1 MWFQDMT
8 RDHANSN
15 AQAGTPRNQITLK
28 MLTGV
33 GQFDLVKAQIQCPLL
48 LHEQLKEIALEA
60 WDRITPQGEPNSN
73 YTKIRQGPNEA
84 YADILTRLGVAVSHN
99 VVGEERRVQLEKLL
113 AYENANHECQRAIA
127 PIRETSNVT
136 DYLKDCHNLG
146 SETQTMQ
153 MLAEAMAA
161 VFKKG
166 DEGRFVCG
174 DKSHLKN
181 DCPKKTHTQK
191 EN

>member
-1 MWFQDMT
+1 M
-8 RDHANSN
+8 
-15 AQAGTPRNQITLK
+15 
-28 MLTGV
+28 
-33 GQFDLVKAQIQCPLL
+33 
-48 LHEQLKEIALEA
+48 
-60 WDRITPQGEPNSN
+60 
-73 YTKIRQGPNEA
+73 
-84 YADILTRLGVAVSHN
+84 
-99 VVGEERRVQLEKLL
+99 QLEKLF
-113 AYENANHECQRAIA
+113 AYENVNQEFQRAIA
-127 PIRETSNVT
+127 PIREIWNVN